1 MPFRFTDQNFVCM
14 SCVLS
19 ATSYCT
25 QVTTDSHKFSEKRF
39 WSSGSSES
47 VKTDRLRFG
56 AGDETYFG
64 TFYKHGAG
72 GCLSKVK
79 AVGK

>member
-14 SCVLS
+14 SCVLC
-19 ATSYCT
+19 ATSCCT

-47 VKTDRLRFG
+47 VNTDRLRFG

-64 TFYKHGAG
+64 ASYIYGTG
-72 GCLSKVK
+72 GSLSRVK
-79 AVGK
+79 AVGE